1 MFWCCRTCTA
11 ITSTAS
17 SDWSAGGAV
26 SIDRLIIPH
35 YDDEARLALIAAVAA
50 STAESDAIVEVN
62 DILRDPAG
70 WFGARGVRSVI
81 AIAPATPDDP
91 PPELPRPDGGP
102 PSGYERLDTGSP
114 DERREAERPGLAV
127 LVRRTEAKSGT
138 YAVVRSGAV
147 LRLEV
152 ATIGA
157 SPHGTDWLLVPY
169 CQRTLPGAGFA
180 QSRASFAAAV
190 DRILAPH
197 RAADGGLVVHPSRA
211 RALIAD
217 LTQAFRDYVGPR
229 VSSSTWN
236 VLSMSLFNGPTRPRR
251 FLRCEA
257 GICPRW
263 LEIEDSLISPLSSH
277 DRLVRLMLGPRLAS
291 LMWPDISPGFVAES
305 HAAGWLLTGDSVLT
319 GGAKDWSDFYRHL
332 LKSTAVFQV
341 PHHGSRHNFD
351 DRLPLGATTT
361 PFVTC
366 RRGDRHHPHASVKAT
381 INTKGLELLSVTTDP
396 DTMLRA
402 ITVIRT

>member
-1 MFWCCRTCTA
+1 M
-11 ITSTAS
+11 
-17 SDWSAGGAV
+17 
-26 SIDRLIIPH
+26 
-35 YDDEARLALIAAVAA
+35 
-50 STAESDAIVEVN
+50 
-62 DILRDPAG
+62 
-70 WFGARGVRSVI
+70 
-81 AIAPATPDDP
+81 
-91 PPELPRPDGGP
+91 
-102 PSGYERLDTGSP
+102 
-114 DERREAERPGLAV
+114 
-127 LVRRTEAKSGT
+127 
-138 YAVVRSGAV
+138 

-341 PHHGSRHNFD
+341 PHHGSWHNFD
-351 DRLPLGATTT
+351 DQLDLGATTT